1 MTPLQ
6 AIRNHGWAD
15 TIQKFGVAGLACLVL
30 YWVGV
35 SVLKPMADDALETQ
49 RVLRTEIPKQTEVS
63 RQVLEI
69 LNRFSSESKA
79 DHKTAAEKLGEINDK
94 LPSKPK

>member
-6 AIRNHGWAD
+6 AIKNHGWAD

-35 SVLKPMADDALETQ
+35 SILKPMSDDAMETQ
-49 RVLRTEIPKQTEVS
+49 KVLRTEIPKQTEVS

-69 LNRFSSESKA
+69 LNRFSGESKA
-79 DHKTAAEKLGEINDK
+79 DHKAAAEKLDGIDRK
-94 LPSKPK
+94 LPAKP